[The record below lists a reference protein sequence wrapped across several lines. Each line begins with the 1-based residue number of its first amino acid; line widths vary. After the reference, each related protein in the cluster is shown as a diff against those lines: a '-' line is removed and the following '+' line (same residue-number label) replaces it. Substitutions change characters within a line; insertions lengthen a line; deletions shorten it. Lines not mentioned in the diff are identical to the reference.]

1 MNEECINCEW
11 YNKPYWSI
19 ISPCTNCTKRFNKKS
34 VTVTQYSIN
43 IDKKELYK
51 EIEQLQQENQ
61 SLKDSREN
69 AIEYIKERTEFNQ
82 YSEVYP
88 SVLDAREVKRL
99 LEILKGDK

>member
-19 ISPCTNCTKRFNKKS
+19 ISPCSNCRKRFNNKS

-43 IDKKELYK
+43 IDKKELHK

-61 SLKDSREN
+61 SLKDRIEK
-69 AIEYIKERTEFNQ
+69 AIEYMKSRFMNCIDNE
-82 YSEVYP
+82 
-88 SVLDAREVKRL
+88 KRYFEDYYIQEIY
-99 LEILKGDK
+99 EILKGDKND